1 MAGEKKTVKKIVKR
15 KKGAPLPE
23 VIRQE
28 KSKTKGP
35 SKKKVYMEALIQKK
49 PKDFRVGA
57 DIMHKMDVT
66 RFVRWPKYIRLQRQ
80 KAILYQRI
88 KIPPTVNQFNSCT
101 LDRQAATQLFKLMD
115 KYRPESKREKVLRL
129 KKIAQQKAEGKEVA
143 PAKRPLT
150 VLHGVNK
157 VTTLIEQKK
166 AQLVCIAGDVDPI
179 EIVIHLPAICRK
191 MGIPYCVLKGG
202 RARLGRLVHR
212 KSVAVVALTGVNPED
227 RTTFSKLT
235 ETIKTNFND
244 RFDEIRRQWG
254 GGVLSKRSR
263 SKVLRL
269 EKAKEKERMEK
280 EAL

>member
-66 RFVRWPKYIRLQRQ
+66 RFVKWPKYIRLQRQ

-179 EIVIHLPAICRK
+179 EIVIHLPAFVEK
-191 MGIPYCVLKGG
+191 WVF
-202 RARLGRLVHR
+202 
-212 KSVAVVALTGVNPED
+212 LTVSLREAELDWED
-227 RTTFSKLT
+227 LFTGSLL
-235 ETIKTNFND
+235 
-244 RFDEIRRQWG
+244 Q
-254 GGVLSKRSR
+254 L
-263 SKVLRL
+263 LP
-269 EKAKEKERMEK
+269 
-280 EAL
+280 